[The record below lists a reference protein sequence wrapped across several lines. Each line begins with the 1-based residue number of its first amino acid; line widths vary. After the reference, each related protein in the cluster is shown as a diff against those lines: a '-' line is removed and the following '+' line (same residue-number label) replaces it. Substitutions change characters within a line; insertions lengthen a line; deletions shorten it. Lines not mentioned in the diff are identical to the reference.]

1 MTLISSSATDDF
13 SEQMQRPP
21 ALDEVLVA
29 LVSLSAGDPEVL
41 QCEQLLS
48 RDELLRANRFVLPAV
63 RRRFVVCRARLR
75 QWLGKVLNT
84 PPQQLRFAY
93 GKWGKPELAVSPV
106 PRLEFSVSHS
116 GDWGVI
122 ALARAAVGIDLEIA
136 ERPFDYRSI
145 ATQVLSPSEQLCFE
159 QLPIAKRD
167 QEMLRLWVCK
177 EAILKAMGLG
187 VAEGLRQV
195 SLPIPMPE
203 EAEFEPVAIDPN
215 LQMHVDEDGSCR
227 RVHWTDPQS
236 WRLRLLSLLPAS
248 QAALAV
254 PAAVRHV
261 RVHSDPTFK

>member
-1 MTLISSSATDDF
+1 MTLTSHAATDDF
-13 SEQMQRPP
+13 SEQILRPP
-21 ALDEVLVA
+21 ALDEVLV
-29 LVSLSAGDPEVL
+29 LVVPLSARDSEVL

-48 RDELLRANRFVLPAV
+48 RDELLRANRFALPAV

-75 QWLGKVLNT
+75 QWLGKVLDNT
-84 PPQQLRFAY
+84 PQQLRFAY

-106 PRLEFSVSHS
+106 PGLEFSVSHS

-122 ALARAAVGIDLEIA
+122 AVARVAVGIDLEIA

-145 ATQVLSPSEQLCFE
+145 ATQVLSPSELPCFE
-159 QLPIAKRD
+159 QLPVTTRD

-195 SLPIPMPE
+195 SLPIPLPE
-203 EAEFEPVAIDPN
+203 ETEFEPLAIDPN

-227 RVHWTDPQS
+227 RVHWTDAQS
-236 WRLRLLSLLPAS
+236 WRLRLLSLLPGS

-254 PAAVRHV
+254 PAGVRHL
-261 RVHSDPTFK
+261 RMHSDVTFK